1 MDILKHLSRREK
13 IILYFTLSIIAIN
26 LGFNFIFQP
35 LLGKYKQLNQ
45 EALAKRI
52 MLEKANRLIN
62 QKETIEEEY
71 NKLSSSFKLS
81 GSPEEQMA
89 KVLSQ
94 IESTAT
100 KESITISNMRPQPV
114 QDKKFYK
121 RFVVELKCEAD
132 LNRLF
137 KFFYELENPA
147 SLLKIESLKLN
158 PKAAQP
164 SVFEANILISKL
176 AVP

>member
-1 MDILKHLSRREK
+1 MNILKHLSRREK
-13 IILYFTLSIIAIN
+13 IIFYITISIIAIN
-26 LGFNFIFQP
+26 LGYSFIFRP
-35 LLGKYKQLNQ
+35 LLEKYKQLNQ

-52 MLEKANRLIN
+52 MLEKAQRLIS
-62 QKETIEEEY
+62 QKDIIEREY
-71 NKLSSSFKLS
+71 NKLSSSFKLT
-81 GSPEEQMA
+81 GSAEEQMA

-100 KESITISNMRPQPV
+100 KESITISNMRPQPI

-132 LNRLF
+132 INRLF

-158 PKAAQP
+158 PKAAQ
-164 SVFEANILISKL
+164 SSIFEASILISKL
-176 AVP
+176 AIP